1 MKTQALA
8 RNVRMSPLKLR
19 EIGRNLVGMQAQKA
33 LQFLRWSPRKSAR
46 LFYKTL
52 KSAIGNAENNLSVS
66 VERLVLQEVVV
77 DEGAVMKR
85 FQPVSRGSAHPI
97 RKRMSHIKIVLTDEE
112 GIKATQGKRK

>member
-1 MKTQALA
+1 M
-8 RNVRMSPLKLR
+8 
-19 EIGRNLVGMQAQKA
+19 
-33 LQFLRWSPRKSAR
+33 
-46 LFYKTL
+46 

-112 GIKATQGKRK
+112 GTKATQGKRK